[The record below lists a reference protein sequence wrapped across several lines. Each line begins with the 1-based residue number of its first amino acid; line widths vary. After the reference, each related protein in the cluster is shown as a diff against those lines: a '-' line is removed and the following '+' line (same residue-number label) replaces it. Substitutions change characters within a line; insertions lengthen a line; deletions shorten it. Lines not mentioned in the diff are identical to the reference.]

1 MAENIVVNGVTYNGV
16 DSIAMQNTEGQAVG
30 FYPDAVRYSAQ
41 TLTEAQK
48 AKARANIGAISEVD
62 VPKKGVDYWTEE
74 DQEAIVQQVIT
85 ALGTPVFGRVDADK
99 NIILSGKLVD
109 GNYTVK
115 YEAADGSVTVIGNL
129 TQGVT
134 YTNVLALAT
143 DASGNVFNG
152 VGYADNYRFSSY
164 GGDMSKDTSGS
175 SGYFVTGFIPYSKTQ
190 KSNKTPWYIKGISLD
205 LTTLPQYL
213 RFAFVIP
220 GSTEWIGV
228 CSLST
233 EEAINSFTV
242 TQLGENYYKFT
253 PNSNLRTLNGWNSK
267 ETTHARWCLPGSG
280 AGVIITIDE
289 PIE

>member
-48 AKARANIGAISEVD
+48 TQARANIGAISEVD
-62 VPKKGVDYWTEE
+62 IPKKGVDYWTEA
-74 DQEAIVQQVIT
+74 DQEAIVQQVIA

-99 NIILSGKLVD
+99 NIILTGELVD

-152 VGYADNYRFSSY
+152 VGYADGYRF
-164 GGDMSKDTSGS
+164 GGYTGNVSQDTSGTD
-175 SGYFVTGFIPYSKTQ
+175 GYFVTGYIPYTTADAKSKV
-190 KSNKTPWYIKGISLD
+190 PFYIKGITLD
-205 LTTLPQYL
+205 LTALPSYL
-213 RFAFVIP
+213 RFSMCIP
-220 GSTEWIGV
+220 GSADYFGPMNLATEG
-228 CSLST
+228 T
-233 EEAINSFTV
+233 INNFTI
-242 TQLGENYYKFT
+242 TQVGENYYKFT
-253 PNSNLRTLNGWNSK
+253 PNTNTYSLHGWQNKSV
-267 ETTHARWCLPGSG
+267 THCRWCLPGAG
-280 AGVIITIDE
+280 AGVIMTINE